1 MAYRDFNGTI
11 TIDEAAANRDISK
24 INQTIPLLKNAK
36 SSLITLRNQAAATK
50 GETGNALQEKSS
62 ELIRQIDS
70 QIAHLE
76 ATASMIRRVVRHYQI
91 LDQKVKAH
99 IQAMKKGK

>member
-24 INQTIPLLKNAK
+24 INQVIPKLKGAR
-36 SSLITLRNQAAATK
+36 SSLMTLRGQAISTK
-50 GETGNALQEKSS
+50 GETGNALQEKTS
-62 ELIRQIDS
+62 ELISQIDK

-76 ATASMIRRVVRHYQI
+76 ATTSLIKRTVRHYQI

-99 IQAMKKGK
+99 ILAMKKGK